1 MKKLLKIATAAVLLM
16 TLCSCSAPRGLDH
29 KASLPSKVTDEVS
42 VLSQDKQFCSE
53 FFNLGTGESSF
64 MSYTP
69 YADSVAVEAGD
80 FYISGLGQK
89 CRKGFIPALSLT
101 FAVCSDSEGILR
113 AVKPLTR

>member
-29 KASLPSKVTDEVS
+29 KASRPSVVTDEVS
-42 VLSQDKQFCSE
+42 TLSQDKQFCSE
-53 FFNLGTGESSF
+53 FFSLSSGESSF